1 MTSQGYAST
10 APGARHVAALHSG
23 IAPERLALRIAE
35 HRRELRF
42 NLRIQPHRHVRDADT
57 PVRTVDEF
65 STREHLLCTVLRGPR
80 NRGNSNPTLVRNI
93 VCSRA
98 IVDSLRTR
106 STSRQPRYVTL
117 RCLRRCSFRAQ
128 LIDRTGCGLTRPLG
142 ETSGLDRTQNTH
154 MALMPD
160 GSGYESRSSWTNDHR
175 ESSHEQRTRTSKR
188 A

>member
-1 MTSQGYAST
+1 MIS
-10 APGARHVAALHSG
+10 ALM
-23 IAPERLALRIAE
+23 RIACSWPSTKRRSFSRAFLTSNTGSSSTKTCRHLVE
-35 HRRELRF
+35 HQL
-42 NLRIQPHRHVRDADT
+42 HRKLHV
-57 PVRTVDEF
+57 
-65 STREHLLCTVLRGPR
+65 VLDVLGLPSCLASS
-80 NRGNSNPTLVRNI
+80 SNPTLARNI

-106 STSRQPRYVTL
+106 STGRQPRYVTL

-128 LIDRTGCGLTRPLG
+128 LIDRTGCGLTQPLG

-154 MALMPD
+154 MAQMPD
-160 GSGYESRSSWTNDHR
+160 GSGYGSLSSRTTEHR